1 MADSEHRAGGGLVN
15 PHVHREPDDVN
26 AVAVT
31 KFGIALALMI
41 IMSMFL
47 LWGLFNYF
55 KNQETAASPS
65 GPPGPAAQLPP
76 EPRLEKTPVLD
87 LRELREAEDQALDRY
102 AWVDPNK
109 GVVRIPVSRAIDIL
123 AQRGLPS
130 RPEAQRKEK

>member
-1 MADSEHRAGGGLVN
+1 MADSKHRAGHGLVN
-15 PHVHREPDDVN
+15 PHVHHEPDDVN
-26 AVAVT
+26 VVAVT

-41 IMSMFL
+41 VLTLFL

-55 KNQETAASPS
+55 KHQEAAASPP

-109 GVVRIPVSRAIDIL
+109 GVVRIPVERAIDIL

-130 RPEAQRKEK
+130 RPEQK

>member
-87 LRELREAEDQALDRY
+87 LRELREAEDHALDRY

>member
-1 MADSEHRAGGGLVN
+1 MADSKHRASGGLVN
-15 PHVHREPDDVN
+15 PHVHHEPDDVN
-26 AVAVT
+26 VVAVT

-41 IMSMFL
+41 VLTLFL

-130 RPEAQRKEK
+130 RPEQK